1 MREHYIFVYV
11 YNLRDYVL
19 RRAVMLYTL
28 NEWVVNAYCHRTIKL
43 SGAVSQAS
51 ILYNTM
57 IL

>member
-28 NEWVVNAYCHRTIKL
+28 NEWVNAYSLACVICIYIINIIY
-43 SGAVSQAS
+43 A
-51 ILYNTM
+51 YN
-57 IL
+57 